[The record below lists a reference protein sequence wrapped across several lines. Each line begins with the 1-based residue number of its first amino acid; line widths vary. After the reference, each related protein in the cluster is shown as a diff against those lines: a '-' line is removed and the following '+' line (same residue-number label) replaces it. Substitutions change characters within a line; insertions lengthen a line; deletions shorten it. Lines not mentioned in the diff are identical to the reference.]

1 MLTRI
6 IDNKTKVNY
15 GDNLIN
21 LNKLFDQSDLRCG
34 NVDIAHKMNTYGH
47 VIELKR
53 TKVGNFSSKT
63 SILLDDLLKIR
74 QSEHEFNFI
83 HSSVS
88 MLDDILA
95 YEVVEKE
102 DLKNLSLGKSIIIN
116 LNNLIKPL
124 LNSVDKKLVFLSFK
138 GNIISYGKL
147 NNDLFIPKKIL
158 L

>member
-1 MLTRI
+1 
-6 IDNKTKVNY
+6 
-15 GDNLIN
+15 
-21 LNKLFDQSDLRCG
+21 
-34 NVDIAHKMNTYGH
+34 
-47 VIELKR
+47 
-53 TKVGNFSSKT
+53 
-63 SILLDDLLKIR
+63 
-74 QSEHEFNFI
+74 
-83 HSSVS
+83 

-102 DLKNLSLGKSIIIN
+102 DLKNLSLGKSIILN

-124 LNSVDKKLVFLSFK
+124 LNSVDEKLVFLSFK